1 MPSPAPRTSSPA
13 LSLPPGYR
21 LVSLRESGDAF
32 AHACR
37 IGRESGAGTLVS
49 VGRFDVLEFAVVL
62 EPEEPLVSARR
73 GFFAG
78 MVALA
83 DALASFAPPER
94 PITFTWPGTAHFND
108 ARIGGARLGWPEDCP
123 EEEVPDFL
131 VFGAMLLAS
140 PVGRRDTGLLPEVT
154 FLEEEGFDP
163 QEHGSIVESFARHLL
178 VAFDLWSEQGFE
190 AVAGN
195 YLARLPADADE
206 ARRRLDTNGDL
217 LVYRGGALE
226 RVPLLGPLQDASWL
240 DRKTGLPRLVGP

>member
-1 MPSPAPRTSSPA
+1 MSFPSESKT
-13 LSLPPGYR
+13 R
-21 LVSLRESGDAF
+21 LR
-32 AHACR
+32 
-37 IGRESGAGTLVS
+37 TLV
-49 VGRFDVLEFAVVL
+49 
-62 EPEEPLVSARR
+62 
-73 GFFAG
+73 
-78 MVALA
+78 
-83 DALASFAPPER
+83 
-94 PITFTWPGTAHFND
+94 
-108 ARIGGARLGWPEDCP
+108 ARLGWPEDCP

-140 PVGRRDTGLLPEVT
+140 PVGHRDTGLLPEVT
-154 FLEEEGFDP
+154 FLEEEGFDS

-178 VAFDLWSEQGFE
+178 VAFDLWNEQGFE
-190 AVAGN
+190 AVTGN

>member
-1 MPSPAPRTSSPA
+1 
-13 LSLPPGYR
+13 
-21 LVSLRESGDAF
+21 VSLRESGDAF
-32 AHACR
+32 AHSCR

-62 EPEEPLVSARR
+62 EPEEPLTSARR

-94 PITFTWPGTAHFND
+94 PITFTWPGTVHFND
-108 ARIGGARLGWPEDCP
+108 ARIGGARLGWPEDCA

-140 PVGRRDTGLLPEVT
+140 PVGHRDTGLLPEVT

-163 QEHGSIVESFARHLL
+163 QEHGSIVGSFARHLL
-178 VAFDLWSEQGFE
+178 VAFDLWNEHGFE
-190 AVAGN
+190 VVASK
-195 YLARLPADADE
+195 YLAHLSAEAGE
-206 ARRRLDTNGDL
+206 ARRRLDANGDL
-217 LVYRGGALE
+217 LVHRDGMPA
-226 RVPLLGPLQDASWL
+226 RVPLLGPLQDATWL
-240 DRKTGLPRLVGP
+240 DRKTGLPRLIGP